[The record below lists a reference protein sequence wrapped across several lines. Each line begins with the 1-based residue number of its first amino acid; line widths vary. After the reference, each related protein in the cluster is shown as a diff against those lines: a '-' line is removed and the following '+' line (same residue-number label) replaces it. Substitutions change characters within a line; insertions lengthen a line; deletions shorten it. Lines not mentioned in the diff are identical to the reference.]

1 MTFLSGRSSFMQPV
15 RDASSR
21 EAQALPKV
29 TFSFSEAETIIE
41 KIA

>member
-1 MTFLSGRSSFMQPV
+1 MAFFSSRSSFMQPV

-29 TFSFSEAETIIE
+29 TLSFSEAETIIE